1 MPQLEAPSQTRVV
14 VVDDD
19 AYARRAIRDVL
30 GKAEIAVVA
39 EGADGDDAIELTR
52 EHRPDVLLMDIR
64 MPGMDGIA
72 ATRRIVQERPEQV
85 VILVSGSQDE
95 ELGVLG
101 IRVGA
106 TGFIDK
112 DVDVEALPRI
122 VLGAMHGE
130 AVISRT
136 LTRRLID
143 QIRLGPIA
151 GDGFRPVHSP
161 LTRREWE
168 VLDLIC
174 QGKTTD
180 EIAGTFV
187 VSTETIRS
195 HIKRILQK
203 LGVNSRAEAV
213 AAVRRIRGAGAEPF
227 TIS

>member
-1 MPQLEAPSQTRVV
+1 VV

-30 GKAEIAVVA
+30 SKAEITVVA
-39 EGADGDDAIELTR
+39 EGADGDAAIELAR

-64 MPGMDGIA
+64 MPGTDGIV

-85 VILVSGSQDE
+85 IILVSGPQDE
-95 ELGVLG
+95 DLGVMG

-106 TGFIDK
+106 AGFIDK
-112 DVDVEALPRI
+112 NVDVEALPRI
-122 VLGAMHGE
+122 ILGALRGE
-130 AVISRT
+130 AVISRM

-180 EIAGTFV
+180 EIAGAFV

-213 AAVRRIRGAGAEPF
+213 AAVHRIRGAGVEPF
-227 TIS
+227 TPL

>member
-1 MPQLEAPSQTRVV
+1 VV

-19 AYARRAIRDVL
+19 PYARRAIRDVL
-30 GKAEIAVVA
+30 RNAEITVVA
-39 EGADGDDAIELTR
+39 EGADGEDAIELVR

-72 ATRRIVQERPEQV
+72 ATRRIVREHPQQV
-85 VILVSGSQDE
+85 IILVSRPQDE
-95 ELGVLG
+95 DLGVMG

-106 TGFIDK
+106 AGFIDK
-112 DVDVEALPRI
+112 NVDVEALPRI
-122 VLGAMHGE
+122 ILGALRGE

-174 QGKTTD
+174 QGRTTD

-195 HIKRILQK
+195 HIKRILHK

-213 AAVRRIRGAGAEPF
+213 AAVRRIRGTGVEPF
-227 TIS
+227 TTL

>member
-1 MPQLEAPSQTRVV
+1 MASG
-14 VVDDD
+14 
-19 AYARRAIRDVL
+19 RRAVRDVL
-30 GKAEIAVVA
+30 GKAGIAVVA
-39 EGADGDDAIELTR
+39 EGGDGEDAIELVR

-85 VILVSGSQDE
+85 VILISGSQDE
-95 ELGVLG
+95 DLGVMG

-106 TGFIDK
+106 AGFIDK
-112 DVDVEALPRI
+112 GVDVEALPRI
-122 VLGAMHGE
+122 VLGAVRGE
-130 AVISRT
+130 AVVSRT

-143 QIRLGPIA
+143 QIRSAPIA

-174 QGKTTD
+174 QDKTTD
-180 EIAGTFV
+180 EIARAFV

-195 HIKRILQK
+195 HIKRILHK

-213 AAVRRIRGAGAEPF
+213 AAAHRIRGAGLERF
-227 TIS
+227 TTR